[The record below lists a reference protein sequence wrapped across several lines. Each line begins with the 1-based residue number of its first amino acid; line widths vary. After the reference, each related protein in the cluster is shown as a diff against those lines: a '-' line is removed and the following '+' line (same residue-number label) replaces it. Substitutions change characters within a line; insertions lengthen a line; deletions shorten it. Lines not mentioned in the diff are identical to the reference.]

1 MVSGLSRDFWTFW
14 AGQSISRFGSSV
26 TDFAL
31 PLLVYQMTGSALDLG
46 VAFAAGMLPY
56 LLFGLVIGALTDRMD
71 RKRLM
76 IVADVLRAAVI
87 AVVPL
92 AAAAGALDVRLI
104 YVVLFTSTTLTIF
117 FEAAEFGAVPSLVAK
132 EDLVTANGRIQA
144 SYSTA
149 AVAGPIAAGALV
161 AVLGIPTLL
170 TLDALSFVA
179 SAVSI
184 ALIRRPLHG
193 ARLTRPAGIRAD
205 VAEGLRYVVAHPVL
219 RSISAMMALVNLIG
233 VTAHAQLVL
242 FAKTRFAATDAQV
255 GLLFSAGGVGVVLL
269 SLLAGPLRRRFAF
282 GPVALGALM
291 LSGLCTLAVAT
302 VPWYPVAV
310 ALWGLGAG
318 LGTLFN
324 INTGSLRQS
333 FVPERLLGRI
343 ISVAMVLAWSMNPLG
358 ALAGGWLIQRTG
370 DIALVYAGIGGLTFL
385 VPLAFFLFSP
395 LGRAERYLRADA
407 SPA

>member
-1 MVSGLSRDFWTFW
+1 MVSRLSRDFWTFW

-26 TDFAL
+26 TEFAL
-31 PLLVYQMTGSALDLG
+31 PLLVYQLTGSALDLG
-46 VAFAAGMLPY
+46 IAFAAGMLPY
-56 LLFGLVIGALTDRMD
+56 LLFGLVIGALTDRTD

-76 IVADVLRAAVI
+76 IAADVMRAAVI

-92 AAAAGALDVRLI
+92 AAAMGTLSVWLVYA
-104 YVVLFTSTTLTIF
+104 VLFTSTTLTIF

-132 EDLVTANGRIQA
+132 DDLVTANGRIQA
-144 SYSTA
+144 SYSAA
-149 AVAGPIAAGALV
+149 AVAGPIAAGAFV
-161 AVLGIPTLL
+161 AFLGIPALL
-170 TLDALSFVA
+170 TLDALSFLA
-179 SAVSI
+179 SAASI

-193 ARLTRPAGIRAD
+193 IRRERPGGIRAD
-205 VAEGLRYVVAHPVL
+205 IAEGLRYVVAHPVL

-233 VTAHAQLVL
+233 VTTYAQLVL

-269 SLLAGPLRRRFAF
+269 SLLAGPLRRRWTF

-291 LSGLCTLAVAT
+291 LSGLCTLAVAM
-302 VPWYPVAV
+302 VPWYPAAV
-310 ALWGLGAG
+310 VLWGLGAG
-318 LGTLFN
+318 LATLFN

-370 DIALVYAGIGGLTFL
+370 DIALVYAGIGVLTFL
-385 VPLAFFLFSP
+385 VPLAFFLLSP
-395 LGRAERYLRADA
+395 LGHAERYLRAEA
-407 SPA
+407 RPA